1 VTTSVLLIAAVA
13 AVPLQ
18 IDLPGLSFTRAYF
31 EAMSG
36 LSTTGAT
43 VLTGLDQLPHS
54 INLWRHALSWLG
66 GMGIIVLAV
75 AILPLLGVG
84 GMQLYR
90 AGAPGTVKDA
100 KLAPRITETARTLW
114 VVYAGMTAACVLAL
128 WAPACRCSMPSAT
141 PSRPCRSAASRP
153 TTPALASSIHR

>member
-1 VTTSVLLIAAVA
+1 MLLIAAVA
-13 AVPLQ
+13 AVPLL
-18 IDLPGLSFTRAYF
+18 IDLPGLSFTKAYF

-43 VLTGLDQLPHS
+43 VLSGLDRLPHS

-75 AILPLLGVG
+75 AVLPLLGVG

-90 AGAPGTVKDA
+90 AGAR
-100 KLAPRITETARTLW
+100 APSRTRSSRR
-114 VVYAGMTAACVLAL
+114 ASPRPR
-128 WAPACRCSMPSAT
+128 APCGSSMPA
-141 PSRPCRSAASRP
+141 
-153 TTPALASSIHR
+153 